1 MRQSM
6 INAVQHC
13 KAYAEE
19 VTDQARRLGVVIQQL
34 EGGVHVLQT
43 PDGSTQAQQ
52 VSLHHTLSQ
61 QGVWVSFGHPN
72 LQKSLLRTS
81 NCWCVIS

>member
-34 EGGVHVLQT
+34 EGGVHVVQT

-52 VSLHHTLSQ
+52 VSLHN
-61 QGVWVSFGHPN
+61 VASFD
-72 LQKSLLRTS
+72 Q
-81 NCWCVIS
+81 I